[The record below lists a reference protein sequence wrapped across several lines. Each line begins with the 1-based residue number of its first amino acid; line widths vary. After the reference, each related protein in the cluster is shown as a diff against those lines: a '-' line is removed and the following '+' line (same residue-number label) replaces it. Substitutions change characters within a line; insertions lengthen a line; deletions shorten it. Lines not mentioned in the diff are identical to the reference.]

1 MSTQPQTEPQT
12 DAPTET
18 GLNETTMNLIALGA
32 AIGANA
38 ERAFRAHQARLEAL
52 GVSKD
57 DMIQAVN
64 MALRVKGDP
73 HQMMLAL
80 AESTLTE
87 GGGCCGGGGCCETE
101 GKEKGDCGDDC
112 ACEAEGKAKGDCGD
126 DCGCAK

>member
-1 MSTQPQTEPQT
+1 MTTQTEPQT
-12 DAPTET
+12 ET
-18 GLNETTMNLIALGA
+18 KPESGLSEITSNLIALGA

-38 ERAFRAHQARLEAL
+38 ERAFKAHQTRLEAL
-52 GVSKD
+52 GVSKE

-87 GGGCCGGGGCCETE
+87 GGGCCGGACACEE
-101 GKEKGDCGDDC
+101 AGKEKGDCGDDC
-112 ACEAEGKAKGDCGD
+112 
-126 DCGCAK
+126 GCC

>member
-1 MSTQPQTEPQT
+1 MTTQTETQ
-12 DAPTET
+12 TET
-18 GLNETTMNLIALGA
+18 GLSEATLNLVALGA

-38 ERAFRAHQARLEAL
+38 ERAFRAHQARLTEL
-52 GVSKD
+52 GVTKD

-73 HQMMLAL
+73 HQMMLTL

-87 GGGCCGGGGCCETE
+87 GGGCCGGACACETD

-112 ACEAEGKAKGDCGD
+112 
-126 DCGCAK
+126 GCR

>member
-1 MSTQPQTEPQT
+1 MTTQT
-12 DAPTET
+12 DPQTET
-18 GLNETTMNLIALGA
+18 GLSETTINLVALGA

-38 ERAFRAHQARLEAL
+38 ERAFRAHQSRLEAL
-52 GVSKD
+52 GVSKEE
-57 DMIQAVN
+57 MIQAVN

-87 GGGCCGGGGCCETE
+87 GGGCCGSACACEAE

-112 ACEAEGKAKGDCGD
+112 
-126 DCGCAK
+126 GCTCD

>member
-1 MSTQPQTEPQT
+1 MTTQT
-12 DAPTET
+12 DAPVET
-18 GLNETTMNLIALGA
+18 GLSEITLNLVALGA

-52 GVSKD
+52 GVSKEA
-57 DMIQAVN
+57 MIEVVN

-73 HQMMLAL
+73 HSIMMAL

-87 GGGCCGGGGCCETE
+87 GGGRCGGSCACEAE

-112 ACEAEGKAKGDCGD
+112 AC
-126 DCGCAK
+126 

>member
-1 MSTQPQTEPQT
+1 MTTQT
-12 DAPTET
+12 DPQLET
-18 GLNETTMNLIALGA
+18 GLSETALNLVALGA

-38 ERAFRAHQARLEAL
+38 ERAFKAHQSRLEAL

-80 AESTLTE
+80 AQSTLTD
-87 GGGCCGGGGCCETE
+87 GGGCCGGACSCEEEGG
-101 GKEKGDCGDDC
+101 EKGDCG
-112 ACEAEGKAKGDCGD
+112 E
-126 DCGCAK
+126 DCGCK

>member
-1 MSTQPQTEPQT
+1 MTTQTEPT
-12 DAPTET
+12 TET
-18 GLNETTMNLIALGA
+18 GVSEITLNFVALGA

-38 ERAFRAHQARLEAL
+38 ERAFRAHQSRLEAL

-80 AESTLTE
+80 AESTLVE
-87 GGGCCGGGGCCETE
+87 GGGGCCGGACACEAE

-112 ACEAEGKAKGDCGD
+112 DC
-126 DCGCAK
+126 K

>member
-1 MSTQPQTEPQT
+1 MTTQTAPQ
-12 DAPTET
+12 TET
-18 GLNETTMNLIALGA
+18 GLAEITLNLVALGA
-32 AIGANA
+32 AVGANA
-38 ERAFRAHQARLEAL
+38 ERAFRAHTSRLEAL

-80 AESTLTE
+80 AETTLTE

-101 GKEKGDCGDDC
+101 GKEKGDCGDD
-112 ACEAEGKAKGDCGD
+112 
-126 DCGCAK
+126 